1 MKNNEG
7 LIKHFCFA
15 VVAKSMKHS
24 TLEHPTAGLNLVWN
38 FEWNM

>member
-15 VVAKSMKHS
+15 VVAKSMQHF
-24 TLEHPTAGLNLVWN
+24 TLENAPTGLS
-38 FEWNM
+38 